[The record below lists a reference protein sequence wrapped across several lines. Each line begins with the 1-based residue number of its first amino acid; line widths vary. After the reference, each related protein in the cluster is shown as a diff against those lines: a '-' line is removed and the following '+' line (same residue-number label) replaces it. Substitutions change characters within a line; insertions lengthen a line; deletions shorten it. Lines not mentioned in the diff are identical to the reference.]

1 MIGEN
6 LRYAFN
12 DFWNEFRKEAAGVV
26 GLVLLLLFLAAVVFE
41 PRLIPF
47 AETNSTWHDI
57 TYWDDNPASAPPEW
71 TNLFAAQKS
80 AVSMVL
86 RKPETTVEESDNSVR
101 LVRNTFTYD
110 YAYDLPP
117 HDLIM
122 HFTASGD
129 LPLAI
134 TMTRPDG
141 DEVTLYQDQI
151 SVGAKIDERISVDKN
166 SSQTAYEY
174 LQSIEAEENMASVDV
189 GQLKPTMVFFSKAAQ
204 GMLVRPEPLKGRY
217 VITLLTMLTSETA
230 KSDDAYLV
238 IAGRVSGLLGTD
250 NSKRDLWSGV
260 IAGVKWALLI
270 GLLTAFVSVAIG
282 VVWGIT
288 AAFFGGW
295 INWLMQR
302 IFEIFVNQPLLPLLI
317 VISAVFKPSIWF
329 LIVIMS
335 VFFWTGPVKTVYS
348 MALQIKEET
357 YIEASRALGA
367 RSGRLIFRHMVPILV
382 PYSFASMA
390 LSVPGAVVY
399 ESTIS
404 LLGLGDASIVTW
416 GQILHDSFT
425 GGAVLNGLWW
435 WVVPPGLMIALMGM
449 TFSFIGFAMDKIL
462 HPKLRTR

>member
-1 MIGEN
+1 MIGEKF
-6 LRYAFN
+6 RYAFG
-12 DFWNEFRKEAAGVV
+12 DFWKEFRKEASGVV

-41 PRLIPF
+41 PRLMSF
-47 AETNSTWHDI
+47 AGTNSKWHDI
-57 TYWDDNPASAPPEW
+57 TYWDDNPTSAPPEW
-71 TNLFAAQKS
+71 TNAFARQKS
-80 AVSMVL
+80 AVSLVL
-86 RKPETTVEESDNSVR
+86 DKPATTVEESDNGVR
-101 LVRNTFTYD
+101 LVRNAFTYD
-110 YAYDLPP
+110 YTYDLPP
-117 HDLIM
+117 LDLIV

-129 LPLAI
+129 LPVAV
-134 TMTRPDG
+134 TFTRPDG
-141 DEVTLYQDQI
+141 EELTLYQDQI
-151 SVGAKIDERISVDKN
+151 SVGQAIDQRVSMDKN
-166 SSQTAYEY
+166 SNRAAYEY
-174 LQSIEAEENMASVDV
+174 LQGYEPEEAMTSVDE
-189 GQLKPTMVFFSKAAQ
+189 GQLKPTMVFFSKAEP
-204 GMLVRPEPLKGRY
+204 GMLEKPQPLRGTY
-217 VITLLTMLTSETA
+217 TITLLTMLTSEEA
-230 KSDDAYLV
+230 KSDNAYLV
-238 IAGRVSGLLGTD
+238 VSGRVSGLLGTD
-250 NSKRDLWSGV
+250 SSKRDLWSGV
-260 IAGVKWALLI
+260 VAGVKWALLI

-288 AAFFGGW
+288 AAYFGGW

-302 IFEIFVNQPLLPLLI
+302 VFEIFVNQPLLPLLI

-335 VFFWTGPVKTVYS
+335 IFFWTGPVKTVYS

-367 RSGRLIFRHMVPILV
+367 GSGRLIFRHMVPILV

-449 TFSFIGFAMDKIL
+449 TFSFLGFAMDKIL

>member
-1 MIGEN
+1 MIGES
-6 LRYAFN
+6 LRYASI
-12 DFWNEFRKEAAGVV
+12 DFWREYRKEASGVV
-26 GLVLLLLFLAAVVFE
+26 GLVLFFLFIAAVVFE
-41 PRLIPF
+41 PRLISFPD
-47 AETNSTWHDI
+47 TNTRWHDI
-57 TYWDDNPASAPPEW
+57 TYWDDNPTSAPPEW
-71 TNLFAAQKS
+71 TNLFARQKS
-80 AVSMVL
+80 AVNIVL
-86 RKPETTVEESDNSVR
+86 DKPATTIEESEGGVR
-101 LVRNTFTYD
+101 LVRNSFTYD
-110 YAYDLPP
+110 YGYDLPP
-117 HDLIM
+117 LDLIA
-122 HFTASGD
+122 HFSATGD
-129 LPLAI
+129 MPVALTL
-134 TMTRPDG
+134 TRPDG
-141 DEVTLYQDQI
+141 EEITLYQDQI
-151 SVGAKIDERISVDKN
+151 SVGEKIDERISVDKN
-166 SSQTAYEY
+166 AGQAAYEY
-174 LQSIEAEENMASVDV
+174 LLGYEPEQTMANVDA
-189 GQLKPTMVFFSKAAQ
+189 GQLKPTLVFFSKAEA
-204 GMLVRPEPLKGRY
+204 GMLARPEPLKGAY
-217 VITLLTMLTSETA
+217 TVTLLAMLTSEEA
-230 KSDDAYLV
+230 KAEHATLV
-238 IAGRVSGLLGTD
+238 VSGRVSGLLGTD

-260 IAGVKWALLI
+260 VAGVKWALLI

-282 VVWGIT
+282 VVWGI
-288 AAFFGGW
+288 AAAYFGGW

-317 VISAVFKPSIWF
+317 VISVVFKPSIWF

-335 VFFWTGPVKTVYS
+335 IFFWTGPVKTVYS

-367 RSGRLIFRHMVPILV
+367 GSGRLIFRHMVPILV